1 MRRLQAAYRGFRGRR
16 AALELLVALR
26 RRRRAVRCDMA
37 GNGGGSLGVISL
49 LVGVIDSTYYIT
61 SEKVYLDPPKKYIH
75 LKH

>member
-37 GNGGGSLGVISL
+37 ENTWVTGGYKPTCRGYN
-49 LVGVIDSTYYIT
+49 STYYIT
-61 SEKVYLDPPKKYIH
+61 SEKVFRPPQKNIH
-75 LKH
+75 LKL